1 LIHGESGLTCLSVW
15 WTFAAVRKHT
25 SSNKQTLSLISRV
38 NYTSFTNF
46 SRKKSFRQKNGGLL
60 LDLRLLVLDLRPRLR
75 QSVASKKERREKKER
90 KKMMWQAGQNHSS
103 TIQAEKKTNATKYFQ
118 PKRNHNNFQP
128 HPKEITIIFNPD
140 PTQPNPC

>member
-1 LIHGESGLTCLSVW
+1 LVHGESGLTCLSVW

-60 LDLRLLVLDLRPRLR
+60 LDLRLLVLDLRLRLR
-75 QSVASKKERREKKER
+75 QSVASKKERREKRER
-90 KKMMWQAGQNHSS
+90 KKMMGRPDKTTLQPFRQ
-103 TIQAEKKTNATKYFQ
+103 KKKQTPQSIFN
-118 PKRNHNNFQP
+118 
-128 HPKEITIIFNPD
+128 PKEITIIFNP
-140 PTQPNPC
+140 TQKKSQ

>member
-103 TIQAEKKTNATKYFQ
+103 TIQAEKKQTPQSIFN
-118 PKRNHNNFQP
+118 
-128 HPKEITIIFNPD
+128 PKEITIIFNP
-140 PTQPNPC
+140 TQKKSQ